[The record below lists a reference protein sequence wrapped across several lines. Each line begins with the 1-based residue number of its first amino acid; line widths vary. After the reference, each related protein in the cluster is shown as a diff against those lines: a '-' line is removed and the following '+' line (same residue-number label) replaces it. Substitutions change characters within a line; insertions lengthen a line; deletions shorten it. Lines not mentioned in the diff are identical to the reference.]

1 MKKFIYAFIML
12 IVIVPV
18 LVFVMPKESNEVK
31 YNTNTSTKA
40 KMINTTVL
48 ISQSNKK
55 KEEKEAEEKKR
66 KEEEEEKKREE
77 EEARQKEIKRL
88 EKIEE
93 EKKKKA
99 AATTKA
105 VTETEVISS
114 RQQASNDS
122 GQSQIGETK
131 TITANSEKRVFED
144 TNGSGSAKFYDRN
157 MSSYGTDCCASKAYK
172 NDRISQGLTPFPSEE
187 EKNKKTLAGVGL
199 GVTSSGYQFKYKD
212 IWFNAGSYG
221 MVRMVASDYNF
232 PIGTIV
238 KIKDNNIGEEYKAIV
253 LDRGDRNI
261 GLDSKYIFDLVS
273 ETTIAARYYGI
284 HRNIDVEV
292 LHVGTRSDLKNIQN
306 YGHL

>member
-1 MKKFIYAFIML
+1 MAKTKVDDINRNIYDVVDKDNYEFKMQKGL
-12 IVIVPV
+12 NREIV
-18 LVFVMPKESNEVK
+18 EE
-31 YNTNTSTKA
+31 
-40 KMINTTVL
+40 
-48 ISQSNKK
+48 ISKRK
-55 KEEKEAEEKKR
+55 KEPDWMLDIRLKALEMYNKLELPTWGPDLSELKMDEIATYVKPKANLNNSWDDVPEDIKNTFERLGIPEAER
-66 KEEEEEKKREE
+66 
-77 EEARQKEIKRL
+77 
-88 EKIEE
+88 
-93 EKKKKA
+93 
-99 AATTKA
+99 
-105 VTETEVISS
+105 
-114 RQQASNDS
+114 
-122 GQSQIGETK
+122 
-131 TITANSEKRVFED
+131 
-144 TNGSGSAKFYDRN
+144 
-157 MSSYGTDCCASKAYK
+157 
-172 NDRISQGLTPFPSEE
+172 
-187 EKNKKTLAGVGL
+187 KTLAGVGL

-238 KIKDNNIGEEYKAIV
+238 KIKDNNTGEEYKAIV